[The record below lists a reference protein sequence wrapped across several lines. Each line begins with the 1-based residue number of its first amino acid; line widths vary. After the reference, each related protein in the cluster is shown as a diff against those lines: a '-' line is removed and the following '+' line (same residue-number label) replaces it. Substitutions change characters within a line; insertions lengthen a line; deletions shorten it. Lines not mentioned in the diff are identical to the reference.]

1 MTTIYAVPK
10 KRSPSQSF
18 SVVIVKSPN
27 TINSNTYP
35 NPTMLSN
42 NPHTRRRRRRR
53 TSPYTSSSSSFT
65 QKCTHNAP
73 ILLPVPV
80 DINDPSIHGYPAL
93 LYDKTTHAVSFIKGD
108 RSVPPVTSLSDKRTE
123 KRTKKRT
130 KKKKKRTK
138 KKKNTRERGNNG
150 PTPLH
155 EYIKSFS
162 MSD

>member
-10 KRSPSQSF
+10 KRSHSQSF

-27 TINSNTYP
+27 NTTNRNTYP
-35 NPTMLSN
+35 NPTILTN

-53 TSPYTSSSSSFT
+53 NSPSTSSST
-65 QKCTHNAP
+65 KKCTRNAP

-108 RSVPPVTSLSDKRTE
+108 RSVPAVSSLSE
-123 KRTKKRT
+123 KRT
-130 KKKKKRTK
+130 KKKKKKNKKKNKKKTK
-138 KKKNTRERGNNG
+138 KKKNTKERENKGS
-150 PTPLH
+150 TPLH

-162 MSD
+162 MSER